1 MPVGLASFIRQVPDD
16 NMAGTRGGATHIQP
30 GIQQMKAT
38 WLMGID
44 LGGSGARCVLVNRT
58 SRALASAAGQ
68 WQFAPAPGTF
78 GTGYDIDLDCVWDV
92 VGKACRDALSQAAI
106 DPAEVAAVAVSAMRF
121 STVVLGADGESLL
134 AVDNRDARAAGE
146 YFEVAEKMGQALLDE
161 TGSWPLPLHASA
173 RLLWLKNQQPDAF
186 QRVHTVFGLGEWLT
200 WRLCGARAI
209 DTTLASA
216 TGLFDLTRRDW
227 CWARIEQLGL
237 PRAIFPPLVEAGCAV
252 GELSDPAAAHLGL
265 PAGVRVAMGG
275 ADTQCSLLGAGVIE
289 PGDVGIVAGTT
300 APVQVVLDR
309 PRLDPAGK
317 SLGSYHLVPG
327 RWVMESNGGGMGYS
341 LSLMARILFPDA
353 PEPELRLLAEAA
365 QSEPGAAGML
375 STLGADVMNM
385 RAPAVPLGQLAL
397 GHMAYLNDA
406 APRRHLARALVEGCA
421 CGVHA
426 NLDQLDAVLTPDLPP
441 TNPAFV
447 TLCGG
452 LSRSNVFGQLLANII
467 AREVTVPQTHETSAL
482 GAAICAAMATGE
494 YPDFAAACRALTA
507 DRKRFAPEHE
517 NAAVNA
523 QLYTTWSKFHQA
535 AQSSTAPIAVDHL
548 LPRMLKEP
556 DGALASIAAPVAGL
570 HALVSASFDAASLA
584 RLRQH
589 MDVQYASFREV
600 KRLLTGADLVK
611 ALQGKQ
617 VFVTE
622 VDVVDANALRQLPE
636 LRVVAACRGDAVNV
650 DVDACTAFGI
660 PVLFAPGRN
669 AVAVADLAVGFMI
682 NLARKLPAATQFLRR
697 EDCTAGNMSK
707 MGQAF
712 SQLQGREL
720 WRKTIGL
727 VGLGAVGRAVAK
739 RLAGFEAEILVAD
752 PFVTPEQAALAGC
765 RLTDLDTLLARSDIV
780 SLHAAVT
787 PATNGMIGAAE
798 FAKMKPGA
806 FFINTARAALIDEQ
820 ALVDALQSGHLGG
833 AGLDT
838 FAVEPPGFD
847 HPLVQHPAVIST
859 PHSAGNT
866 VEVAAHQGD
875 SVSAALVQLLRGETP
890 RCVLNPQTLAN
901 FSWQGAKPQP
911 SEAELAKLMNKS
923 GPAVTDLQRDAK
935 AAKAKAPAPVSAVV
949 AKSEATPPVPAE
961 VLEKMQAILQTFC
974 AAMAADPAINTFSA
988 DQDVTLHFT
997 AHDLGVDFYL
1007 GLKQGR
1013 VLSALGAPPEPA
1025 EVQLQMRAEVLDGM
1039 FNGTVDAMECAMNG
1053 ELSFMGDAG
1062 KAMTLQHL
1070 QADMERL
1077 YRAARTAVGDPGDL
1091 AALARPGS
1099 AVAAPASIAPDD
1111 IREELV
1117 HIMQELYDAQVI
1129 TATGGNISVRVPGHQ
1144 NEVWITPSRLFKGD
1158 LRPELMVRINLDGE
1172 NLVPGARS
1180 PSSEWCMHTR
1190 VLATKP
1196 QANAVIHAHAPNA
1209 TILANCG
1216 LPFLPVSTE
1225 AAFFGNIPRVPF
1237 LMPGTPELAEAV
1249 ANAMEDE
1256 WAVLMINH
1264 GILVA
1269 GRNLRRAADMVEIIE
1284 RSAEVILGCYAVGKE
1299 PPVLPADAV
1308 DYFRKLGDIV
1318 A

>member
-1 MPVGLASFIRQVPDD
+1 
-16 NMAGTRGGATHIQP
+16 MAGTRGGAAHVQP
-30 GIQQMKAT
+30 RIQQMQKP

-44 LGGSGARCVLVNRT
+44 LGGSGARCVLVH
-58 SRALASAAGQ
+58 RASHDIVTAAGH
-68 WQFAPAPGTF
+68 WQFAAAPGTF
-78 GTGYDIDLDCVWDV
+78 GTGYDIDLERVWEV
-92 VGKACRDALSQAAI
+92 VGQACRDALSQAHVASS
-106 DPAEVAAVAVSAMRF
+106 DVAAIAVSAMRF
-121 STVVLGADGESLL
+121 STVALTADGESLL

-146 YFEVAEKMGQALLDE
+146 YFEVAEKMGQALLEE

-173 RLLWLKNQQPDAF
+173 RLLWLRNQQPDDF
-186 QRVHTVFGLGEWLT
+186 KRLHTVFGMGEWLT
-200 WRLCGARAI
+200 WRLCGVRAI
-209 DTTLASA
+209 DATLASA
-216 TGLFDLTRRDW
+216 TGLFDLTRREW
-227 CWARIEQLGL
+227 CWERIDALDL
-237 PRAIFPPLVEAGCAV
+237 PRGIFPPLVDAGNTV
-252 GELSDPAAAHLGL
+252 GELRAQAAAHLGL
-265 PAGVRVAMGG
+265 QQGVRIAMGG
-275 ADTQCSLLGAGVIE
+275 ADTQCSLLGAGVIAA
-289 PGDVGIVAGTT
+289 GDVGIVAGTT

-309 PRLDPAGK
+309 PHRDPAGK
-317 SLGSYHLVPG
+317 SLGSYHVVPG
-327 RWVMESNGGGMGYS
+327 RWVLESNGGGMGYS

-365 QSEPGAAGML
+365 LSEAGAAGML

-385 RAPAVPLGQLAL
+385 RAPAMPMGHLSL
-397 GHMAYLNDA
+397 GHMAYLHDP

-421 CGVHA
+421 CGVRA
-426 NLDQLDAVLTPDLPP
+426 NLEQLDAVLAPDLPA
-441 TNPAFV
+441 TNPETI

-452 LSRSNVFGQLLANII
+452 MSRSDVFGQLLANIV
-467 AREVTVPQTHETSAL
+467 AREVVAPRTHQTSAL
-482 GAAICAAMATGE
+482 GAAICASVAAGD
-494 YPDFAAACRALTA
+494 YPDFGAACRALTA
-507 DRKRFAPEHE
+507 VRKRFTAEP
-517 NAAVNA
+517 ACADVNGS
-523 QLYTTWSKFHQA
+523 LYATWSRFHA
-535 AQSSTAPIAVDHL
+535 AAETSTVPVAVDHL
-548 LPRMLKEP
+548 LPRVLREP
-556 DGALASIAAPVAGL
+556 AAASVAANVPGAGL
-570 HALVSASFDAASLA
+570 HALVSASFDPGSLA
-584 RLRQH
+584 RLREH
-589 MDVQYASFREV
+589 MDVHYASFREV

-622 VDVVDANALRQLPE
+622 VDVVDANALRQLPD

-727 VGLGAVGRAVAK
+727 VGLGAVGRAVAR

-765 RLTDLDTLLARSDIV
+765 RLTDLDTLLRRSDFV

-787 PATNGMIGAAE
+787 PATTGMIGAGE
-798 FAKMKPGA
+798 FASMKPGA
-806 FFINTARAALIDEQ
+806 YFINTARAALIDEQ
-820 ALVDALQSGHLGG
+820 ALVDALESGHLAG
-833 AGLDT
+833 AALDT

-847 HPLVQHPAVIST
+847 HPLVRHPAVIST

-866 VEVAAHQGD
+866 VEVADHQGE
-875 SVSAALVQLLRGETP
+875 SVSAALLQLLRGDTP
-890 RCVLNPQTLAN
+890 RCVLNPQTLAT
-901 FSWQGAKPQP
+901 FSWQGPRPQP
-911 SEAELAKLMNKS
+911 SDAELAKLMNRS

-935 AAKAKAPAPVSAVV
+935 AAKAKAPQPPTAAPGAAASAG
-949 AKSEATPPVPAE
+949 AAAVPAE
-961 VLEKMQAILQTFC
+961 VIEKMSAIVRAFC
-974 AAMAADPAINTFSA
+974 AGMAADPAINTFSA

-997 AHDLGVDFYL
+997 AHDLGVEFHL
-1007 GLKQGR
+1007 GLKHGQ
-1013 VLSALGAPPEPA
+1013 VVSALGPPQAPA
-1025 EVQLQMRAEVLDGM
+1025 EVQLQMRAEILDGM
-1039 FNGTVDAMECAMNG
+1039 FTGAIDAMECAMNG
-1053 ELSFMGDAG
+1053 ELSFMGDAA

-1077 YRAARTAVGDPGDL
+1077 YTAARAAVGDPGDL
-1091 AALARPGS
+1091 RAVPRPGT
-1099 AVAAPASIAPDD
+1099 ATAAPAAIAAND

-1117 HIMQELYDAQVI
+1117 EIMRELYDAQVI
-1129 TATGGNISVRVPGHQ
+1129 TATGGNISVRVPG
-1144 NEVWITPSRLFKGD
+1144 NDDEVWITPSRLFKGD
-1158 LRPELMVRINLDGE
+1158 LRPELMVRINLNGE
-1172 NLVPGARS
+1172 NLVAGARS

-1249 ANAMEDE
+1249 ANAMENE

-1264 GILVA
+1264 GIIVA